1 MGYKVPRRY
10 RPLPNSQFVMQ
21 FIQRLR
27 LPWRSKQAAAR
38 TIRAATLY
46 LMRHVGMTGRVQ
58 CLLSEDGR
66 GRSGYVLRLS
76 TLQRIPRESREEI
89 RQFFCRKLNELGE
102 LKGAPLLLH
111 IEDADDLAAAS
122 HVGRNISSARVASVV
137 AASNKPM
144 THEAA
149 SSNFL
154 QDVRRSLRERR
165 EARGRSDYA
174 PLRPAALTDLGALPS
189 A

>member
-1 MGYKVPRRY
+1 MGYNVPRRY

-58 CLLSEDGR
+58 CLLSEDGN

-76 TLQRIPRESREEI
+76 TLQRIPRESREEL

-137 AASNKPM
+137 AAANMRAPQDSVPA
-144 THEAA
+144 EL
-149 SSNFL
+149 L
-154 QDVRRSLRERR
+154 QEVRRSLKERR
-165 EARGRSDYA
+165 EARGHSDYA
-174 PLRPAALTDLGALPS
+174 PLGPSRLTELGALPG